1 MTLDIYDV
9 TLDMIDQV
17 APVARSVDR
26 CDPDL
31 ARQMRRAAASVSLNC
46 AEGAYSQGKN
56 ANARFYSAMASANEV
71 LACLDVAHRFGYVAQ
86 VDASLRD
93 KLDRIVAT
101 MRKLTRRPSR

>member
-1 MTLDIYDV
+1 MTLDIYHV
-9 TLDMIDQV
+9 TLDMIEQV
-17 APVARSVDR
+17 APVARHVDR
-26 CDPDL
+26 CDQDL

-46 AEGAYSQGKN
+46 AEAAYSQGKN

-71 LACLDVAHRFGYVAQ
+71 LACLDVAHRFGYVARI
-86 VDASLRD
+86 DEGLRD